1 MAIKL
6 HWYLPTHGDGRTL
19 LLARDTPF
27 RRVEPDDGD
36 VRPGH
41 RPASIHYMAQV
52 ARAAEQAGFDAVL
65 TPTGTYCD
73 DAWITTAALSQV
85 VDRLKFLVAFRP
97 GSVSPTLAAQQ
108 AATYQ
113 RHTGGRLLLNIVTG
127 GDDAE
132 QRRFG
137 DRLSKDERYAR
148 TDEFLTILRGAWSG
162 EPFSFHGRHLWVEGA
177 ETLPFDH
184 RPEIYFGGSSTA
196 AIGVAARHADVYL
209 TWAEPPTHVESHLD
223 RVRTLAQEN
232 GRELRFGIRLHVV
245 ARDNADEAW
254 AAAESLIADADDE
267 TVAAAQREL
276 STTSAVGQRRM
287 VELHGGRRDSLEV
300 YPNLWAGIG
309 LLRGGAGT
317 ALVGSHE
324 QVADRI
330 AEYHRL
336 GITEFILS
344 GYPHLEEAYQFGEG
358 VTPVLRERG
367 LLEEPALV

>member
-1 MAIKL
+1 M
-6 HWYLPTHGDGRTL
+6 
-19 LLARDTPF
+19 
-27 RRVEPDDGD
+27 
-36 VRPGH
+36 
-41 RPASIHYMAQV
+41 
-52 ARAAEQAGFDAVL
+52 
-65 TPTGTYCD
+65 
-73 DAWITTAALSQV
+73 
-85 VDRLKFLVAFRP
+85 
-97 GSVSPTLAAQQ
+97 SPTLAAQQ

-137 DRLSKDERYAR
+137 DGLSKDERYER

-162 EPFSFHGRHLWVEGA
+162 EPFSFHGRHLWVDGA
-177 ETLPFDH
+177 ETLPFDQ

-196 AIGVAARHADVYL
+196 ALGVAARHADVYL
-209 TWAEPPTHVESHLD
+209 TWAEPPAQVESHLE
-223 RVRTLAQEN
+223 RVRTLAQQN

-245 ARDNADEAW
+245 TRDSADRAW
-254 AAAESLIADADDE
+254 AAAEALIADADDE
-267 TVAAAQREL
+267 TVAAAQRKL

-287 VELHGGRRDSLEV
+287 IELHGGRRDSLEV
-300 YPNLWAGIG
+300 SPNLWAGIG

-358 VTPVLRERG
+358 VGPVLRQRD

>member
-27 RRVEPDDGD
+27 RRVDSDDGD

-41 RPASIHYMAQV
+41 RPASIDYMAQV

-85 VDRLKFLVAFRP
+85 VDRLRFLVAFRP

-137 DRLSKDERYAR
+137 DELSKDERYAR

-177 ETLPFDH
+177 ETLPFEQ

-209 TWAEPPTHVESHLD
+209 TWAEPPNQVESHLE
-223 RVRTLAQEN
+223 RVRTLGQEN

-245 ARDNADEAW
+245 TRDDADEAW
-254 AAAESLIADADDE
+254 AAAEALIADADDE
-267 TVAAAQREL
+267 TVAVAQREL

-287 VELHGGRRDSLEV
+287 MELHGGQRDSLEV

-367 LLEEPALV
+367 LLEEPVLV